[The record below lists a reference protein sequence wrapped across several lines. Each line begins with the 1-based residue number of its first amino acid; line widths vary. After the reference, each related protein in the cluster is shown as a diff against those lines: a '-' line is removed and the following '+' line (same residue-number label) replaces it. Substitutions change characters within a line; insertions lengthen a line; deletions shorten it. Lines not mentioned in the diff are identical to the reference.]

1 MSETRRPQARN
12 RQANAHSGGV
22 WRTRLET
29 DPWFAVACGPLFP
42 SKKRIANPMP
52 DVLDLN
58 KALEFLGSIVRFE
71 RYPWLGSV
79 FAIVFAT
86 LLANYV
92 ARLALNR
99 LEARF
104 ARTRSVWD
112 DALLAAVRRP
122 FTLLIWILGFSLAA
136 QIVALEMDSDL
147 TGLINAA
154 REVLVISMLAWFLI
168 SFISQ
173 VEERVMSPK
182 YGREPVDRTTALAVG
197 KLLRSAVVIT
207 AGLMIMQTLG
217 FSVSGV
223 LAAGGIGGI
232 AIGFAAKDMLA
243 NFFGAMVIFL
253 DRPFAVGDWIR
264 SPDKQ
269 IEGTV
274 ENIGWRMT
282 RIRTFDKRPL
292 YVPNA
297 VFTQISVENPSRML
311 HRRIYETFG
320 LRYED
325 VSVLP
330 QIISDVKA
338 MLANHPD
345 IEQGQTQ
352 IINFDN
358 IGASTLNFFVY
369 VFTKTTNWVEYHGI
383 KQDVLLKIFA
393 IVHEHGADLAFPT
406 TTLDLPPAGV
416 EALARQWH
424 MNREAAKEHGK
435 RPGDEPGAG
444 ASE

>member
-1 MSETRRPQARN
+1 
-12 RQANAHSGGV
+12 
-22 WRTRLET
+22 RLET
-29 DPWFAVACGPLFP
+29 
-42 SKKRIANPMP
+42 
-52 DVLDLN
+52 
-58 KALEFLGSIVRFE
+58 
-71 RYPWLGSV
+71 
-79 FAIVFAT
+79 
-86 LLANYV
+86 
-92 ARLALNR
+92 
-99 LEARF
+99 RF
-104 ARTRSVWD
+104 ARTQSVWD

-122 FTLLIWILGFSLAA
+122 FTFLIWILGFSLAA

-147 TGLINAA
+147 AGLINAA

-182 YGREPVDRTTALAVG
+182 YGREPVDRTTVLAVG

-297 VFTQISVENPSRML
+297 IFTQISVENPSRML
-311 HRRIYETFG
+311 NRRIYETIG
-320 LRYED
+320 LRYGD
-325 VSVLP
+325 AAVLAP
-330 QIISDVKA
+330 IVADVKA
-338 MLANHPD
+338 MLAEHPEID
-345 IEQGQTQ
+345 QSQTQ
-352 IINFDN
+352 IINFDAF
-358 IGASTLNFFVY
+358 GPSSLNFFIY
-369 VFTKTTNWVEYHGI
+369 VFTKTTDWVKYHGI
-383 KQDVLLKIFA
+383 KQDVLLKVLEI
-393 IVHEHGADLAFPT
+393 IHRHGADVAFPT
-406 TTLDLPPAGV
+406 TTLDLPPDSIQ
-416 EALARQWH
+416 ALAGQLQGDRKQDEA
-424 MNREAAKEHGK
+424 REQRNPEKTV
-435 RPGDEPGAG
+435 
-444 ASE
+444 

>member
-1 MSETRRPQARN
+1 M
-12 RQANAHSGGV
+12 
-22 WRTRLET
+22 
-29 DPWFAVACGPLFP
+29 
-42 SKKRIANPMP
+42 
-52 DVLDLN
+52 N
-58 KALEFLGSIVRFE
+58 KLLEFLGSTVRFE

-99 LEARF
+99 LETRF
-104 ARTRSVWD
+104 ARTQSVWD

-122 FTLLIWILGFSLAA
+122 FTFLIWILGFSLAA

-147 TGLINAA
+147 AGLINAA

-182 YGREPVDRTTALAVG
+182 YGREPVDRTTVLAVG

-297 VFTQISVENPSRML
+297 IFTQISVENPSRML
-311 HRRIYETFG
+311 NRRIYETIG
-320 LRYED
+320 LRYGD
-325 VSVLP
+325 AAVLAP
-330 QIISDVKA
+330 IVADVKA
-338 MLANHPD
+338 MLAEHPEID
-345 IEQGQTQ
+345 QSQTQ
-352 IINFDN
+352 IINFDAF
-358 IGASTLNFFVY
+358 GPSSLNFFIY
-369 VFTKTTNWVEYHGI
+369 VFTKTTDWVKYHGI
-383 KQDVLLKIFA
+383 KQDVLLK
-393 IVHEHGADLAFPT
+393 VL
-406 TTLDLPPAGV
+406 
-416 EALARQWH
+416 
-424 MNREAAKEHGK
+424 
-435 RPGDEPGAG
+435 
-444 ASE
+444 

>member
-1 MSETRRPQARN
+1 
-12 RQANAHSGGV
+12 
-22 WRTRLET
+22 
-29 DPWFAVACGPLFP
+29 
-42 SKKRIANPMP
+42 MP
-52 DVLDLN
+52 DVFDLN
-58 KALEFLGSIVRFE
+58 KLLEFLGSTVRFE

-99 LEARF
+99 LETRF
-104 ARTRSVWD
+104 ARTQSVWD

-122 FTLLIWILGFSLAA
+122 FTFLIWILGFSLAA

-147 TGLINAA
+147 AGLINAA

-182 YGREPVDRTTALAVG
+182 YGREPVDRTTVLAVG

-297 VFTQISVENPSRML
+297 IFTQISVENPSRML
-311 HRRIYETFG
+311 NRRIYETIG
-320 LRYED
+320 LRYGD
-325 VSVLP
+325 AAVLAP
-330 QIISDVKA
+330 IVADVKA
-338 MLANHPD
+338 MLAEHPEID
-345 IEQGQTQ
+345 QSQTQ
-352 IINFDN
+352 IINFDAF
-358 IGASTLNFFVY
+358 GPSSLNFFIY
-369 VFTKTTNWVEYHGI
+369 VFTKTTDWVKYHGI
-383 KQDVLLKIFA
+383 KQDVLLKVLEI
-393 IVHEHGADLAFPT
+393 IHRHGADVAFPT
-406 TTLDLPPAGV
+406 TTLDLPPDSIQ
-416 EALARQWH
+416 ALAGQLQGDRKQDEA
-424 MNREAAKEHGK
+424 REQRNPEKTV
-435 RPGDEPGAG
+435 
-444 ASE
+444 

>member
-1 MSETRRPQARN
+1 
-12 RQANAHSGGV
+12 
-22 WRTRLET
+22 
-29 DPWFAVACGPLFP
+29 
-42 SKKRIANPMP
+42 MP
-52 DVLDLN
+52 DVFDLN
-58 KALEFLGSIVRFE
+58 KLLEFLGSTVRFE

-99 LEARF
+99 LETRF
-104 ARTRSVWD
+104 ARTQSVWD

-122 FTLLIWILGFSLAA
+122 FTFLIWILGFSLAA

-147 TGLINAA
+147 ASLINAA

-182 YGREPVDRTTALAVG
+182 YGREPVDRTTVLAVG

-297 VFTQISVENPSRML
+297 IFTQISVENPSRML
-311 HRRIYETFG
+311 NRRIYETIG
-320 LRYED
+320 LRYGD
-325 VSVLP
+325 AAVLAP
-330 QIISDVKA
+330 IVADVKA
-338 MLANHPD
+338 MLAEHPEID
-345 IEQGQTQ
+345 QSQTQ
-352 IINFDN
+352 IINFDAF
-358 IGASTLNFFVY
+358 GPSSLNFFIY
-369 VFTKTTNWVEYHGI
+369 VFTKTTDWVKYHGI
-383 KQDVLLKIFA
+383 KQDVLLKVLEI
-393 IVHEHGADLAFPT
+393 IHRHGADVAFPT
-406 TTLDLPPAGV
+406 TTLDLPPDSIQ
-416 EALARQWH
+416 ALAGQLQGDRKQDEA
-424 MNREAAKEHGK
+424 REQRNPEKTV
-435 RPGDEPGAG
+435 
-444 ASE
+444 